1 MNGKQVVVTGA
12 SGYLGQH
19 VIAELINRGAA
30 VRAVLRIDA
39 PPADL
44 AFLQKLGAAIYTG
57 QLGAGPC
64 DLDRAFSGADYGIHL
79 IGSVAPPRGGPS
91 VQELHQSYSLYFAR
105 ACARA
110 GLKKAVLVTA
120 LGADKH
126 SASQYLASKELAETA
141 FSQCLQEAGVACA
154 IVRPSLIVG
163 RLVGS
168 RDSKLVERYR
178 TLLKTRPTVPLVG
191 GGINMLEPVFVGDLA
206 VAIVNILEQEA
217 SSAAPIY
224 QIGGPEKMT
233 MRQFVQALAGSLSI
247 SKPLVNLPGPIAAFA
262 AAILGVVQAVPLL
275 SSDQVRLAHLDMITD
290 KNDLPALIAP
300 RAVTPLSTALASY
313 ASNKA

>member
-19 VIAELINRGAA
+19 VIAELIKQGAS
-30 VRAVLRIDA
+30 VRAVLRVDA

-44 AFLQKLGAAIYTG
+44 AFLQKLGAVIYTG
-57 QLGAGPC
+57 QLGGGPG
-64 DLDRAFSGADYGIHL
+64 DFDRAFSGADYGLHL

-120 LGADKH
+120 LGADKN

-168 RDSKLVERYR
+168 RDSKLVDRYR

-206 VAIVNILEQEA
+206 VAIVKILEQEGA
-217 SSAAPIY
+217 GPATIY

-233 MRQFVQALAGSLSI
+233 MRQFVQALATSLSI
-247 SKPLVNLPGPIAAFA
+247 SKPLVNLPGPVAAFA

-275 SSDQVRLAHLDMITD
+275 SSDQVRLAHLDMVTE

-300 RAVTPLSTALASY
+300 QVVTPLSTALASY
-313 ASNKA
+313 ALNKA